1 MKKNMILQPRGI
13 RRMPRAAGRLFGAVA
28 LLLTAALPA
37 CDFLDPTN
45 VENPQTTTDDLANAE
60 NPTAALVAG
69 LQAQFARAL
78 GATVV
83 ATESVSDNYSIHAT
97 GYSQEVDDPYG
108 IVPSVTSLNG
118 TGGPYFLLQE
128 LRALGDFVLEEI
140 APEDDTATP
149 DDLAEGHFYRGM
161 AFLMQGENFVAV
173 PTERDG
179 EPVPAQQLLERAVA
193 DFERVLALAP
203 DGDFALP
210 ARAAL
215 ARTHRDLGNIAMAR
229 SFANEALAEDPDFV
243 FAQGFDVN
251 SVSNLPFIFLV
262 GRPAQEMQ
270 PLPRLDFLDPKYLA
284 EDAAIVY
291 AKAEEMHLI
300 LAEAALAENSDVQAM
315 LHLADAIDIAESRPV
330 QSYFDTDA
338 RFNAGL
344 IIRPRDSEIDV
355 RADPESLLREG
366 LVMGNGTAWAPEE
379 QWRGNVQV
387 PTISGTSLDADSVLT
402 LATREERIHA
412 MLLARQE
419 ILFLE
424 ARRMHDLGIRLPITQ
439 REIDASP
446 TIDQGSTGTSVLVPS
461 WIPQDGE
468 MDLFD
473 PVSPYVNPTEGA
485 ALATTE
491 VTIQHDMN
499 LVLAQNWSE
508 VSPFLRE

>member
-1 MKKNMILQPRGI
+1 MKRNTRLQL
-13 RRMPRAAGRLFGAVA
+13 RRMSGATGRLIGAVA
-28 LLLTAALPA
+28 VLSTSALPA

-45 VENPQTTTDDLANAE
+45 VENPQTTTEDLANAS

-78 GATVV
+78 GSTVV

-108 IVPSVTSLNG
+108 IVPSVTSLNS

-140 APEDDTATP
+140 APGDETATP
-149 DDLAEGHFYRGM
+149 DDLAEAHFYRGM

-179 EPVPAQQLLERAVA
+179 APVAARQLLQLAMA
-193 DFERVLALAP
+193 DFQQVLARAP
-203 DGDFALP
+203 NGDFALP

-215 ARTHRDLGNIAMAR
+215 ARTHRDLGDIANAR
-229 SFANEALAEDPDFV
+229 SFASEALAQDPDFV

-251 SVSNLPFIFLV
+251 TISNLPFIFLV

-270 PLPRLDFLDPKYLA
+270 PLPRLDFLDPKYLT
-284 EDAAIVY
+284 EDASIVY

-300 LAEAALAENSDVQAM
+300 LAEAALAENSGAQAM
-315 LHLADAIDIAESRPV
+315 LHLSNALDLADARPV
-330 QSYFDTDA
+330 ENYFDTDS

-355 RADPESLLREG
+355 RADADSPFREG
-366 LVMGNGTAWAPEE
+366 LVLGNGTRWAPDE
-379 QWRGNVQV
+379 QWRGDVRV

-402 LATREERIHA
+402 LATPAERIHA
-412 MLLARQE
+412 LLLARQE
-419 ILFLE
+419 MLFLE
-424 ARRMHDLGIRLPITQ
+424 GRRMHDLGIRLPITQ

-446 TIDQGSTGTSVLVPS
+446 SIDEGSTGTSVLVPS
-461 WIPQDGE
+461 WIPRDGE

-473 PVSPYVNPTEGA
+473 PLSPYVNPTEGA
-485 ALATTE
+485 ELATTE
-491 VTIQHDMN
+491 VTIRRDMN
-499 LVLAQNWSE
+499 EILAQNWSE
-508 VSPFLRE
+508 VSPFLRR